1 MLRQFECTKAAR
13 KINFDEDKSSPVS
26 GCIIKDLSDCEEG
39 KVVYGDIDSSYNY
52 VEVTPEARAAIDKI
66 ENKIGDYICRLC
78 KDWRR
83 LVLIEI
89 NFSGR
94 LWFFH

>member
-1 MLRQFECTKAAR
+1 MLFGQDNENKPKSMKKPKAAR

-52 VEVTPEARAAIDKI
+52 NCPNFQADSNLHLLVIFLMEHFAYWVKI
-66 ENKIGDYICRLC
+66 
-78 KDWRR
+78 
-83 LVLIEI
+83 V
-89 NFSGR
+89 
-94 LWFFH
+94 